1 MTKTI
6 PLFLPNAMHEEV
18 LYQYEGK
25 DADLRKL
32 IFGLLTP
39 LGKQGKMVKL
49 SGSLQARVY
58 KDGKLA
64 MEDKDLKDIDLE
76 ALAPKYDSKW
86 IPEKV
91 TKDEIKIITH
101 SMSDRLYEDL
111 EYFAK
116 VFCARLDIY
125 NKSLDKKA
133 KDYKEKVAQFP
144 ACFEQVIQDNVV
156 GQLSQ
161 AVAGNID
168 AEYTEEFEELEKKF
182 EDKKPKGRSKK

>member
-6 PLFLPNAMHEEV
+6 SLFLPNAMHEEV

-49 SGSLQARVY
+49 SGSLQARVNT
-58 KDGKLA
+58 DGKLA
-64 MEDKDLKDIDLE
+64 MEDKNIKDIDME
-76 ALAPKYDSKW
+76 KLAPKHDKEW
-86 IPEKV
+86 IPERV
-91 TKDEIKIITH
+91 TKDEIKVIKHT
-101 SMSDRLYEDL
+101 MSDRLYEDL

-133 KDYKEKVAQFP
+133 KDYKDKVAKFP

-182 EDKKPKGRSKK
+182 EGKKKPQKPKR

>member
-6 PLFLPNAMHEEV
+6 SLFLPNAMHEEV

-64 MEDKDLKDIDLE
+64 MEDKEIKNIDME
-76 ALAPKYDSKW
+76 KLATKSDSTW
-86 IPEKV
+86 IPERV
-91 TKDEIKIITH
+91 TKDEIKIIKHT
-101 SMSDRLYEDL
+101 MSDRLYEDL

-133 KDYKEKVAQFP
+133 KDYKDKVAKFP

-182 EDKKPKGRSKK
+182 EEKKPQKPKR

>member
-6 PLFLPNAMHEEV
+6 SLFLPNAMHEEV

-64 MEDKDLKDIDLE
+64 MEDK
-76 ALAPKYDSKW
+76 
-86 IPEKV
+86 
-91 TKDEIKIITH
+91 EIK
-101 SMSDRLYEDL
+101 
-111 EYFAK
+111 
-116 VFCARLDIY
+116 
-125 NKSLDKKA
+125 
-133 KDYKEKVAQFP
+133 
-144 ACFEQVIQDNVV
+144 
-156 GQLSQ
+156 
-161 AVAGNID
+161 NID
-168 AEYTEEFEELEKKF
+168 ME
-182 EDKKPKGRSKK
+182 

>member
-1 MTKTI
+1 
-6 PLFLPNAMHEEV
+6 MHEEV

-49 SGSLQARVY
+49 GGSLQARVY

-64 MEDKDLKDIDLE
+64 MEEKELKDVDME
-76 ALAPKYDSKW
+76 KHAPKNDSEW
-86 IPEKV
+86 IPERV
-91 TKDEIKIITH
+91 TKDEVKVIKHTV
-101 SMSDRLYEDL
+101 SDRLYEDL

-116 VFCARLDIY
+116 VFCARLEIY

-133 KDYKEKVAQFP
+133 KDYKDKVAKFP

-182 EDKKPKGRSKK
+182 EDKKPHKPKR

>member
-1 MTKTI
+1 
-6 PLFLPNAMHEEV
+6 
-18 LYQYEGK
+18 
-25 DADLRKL
+25 
-32 IFGLLTP
+32 
-39 LGKQGKMVKL
+39 
-49 SGSLQARVY
+49 
-58 KDGKLA
+58 
-64 MEDKDLKDIDLE
+64 
-76 ALAPKYDSKW
+76 
-86 IPEKV
+86 
-91 TKDEIKIITH
+91 
-101 SMSDRLYEDL
+101 MSDRLYEDL

-133 KDYKEKVAQFP
+133 KDYKDKVAKFP

-182 EDKKPKGRSKK
+182 EEKKPQKPKR